1 MRLFMLLSA
10 IFYLQMPA
18 NAQLPA
24 GITSK
29 TKIYLVRHAEKDT
42 GNNPPLT
49 LAGYKRA
56 GDLMRTLENKNIQRI
71 YSTPTR
77 RTMQTG
83 DSLRLLQ
90 HIDTILYK
98 ADTTGEGLCN
108 KIIAAADAGK
118 TILVIGHSNTVPKL
132 IRRLG
137 VTGYAA
143 KDLPDSEFDNLFLIT
158 YKRGKV
164 KLKAMKYGGASGVSV
179 RMQ

>member
-1 MRLFMLLSA
+1 MKHIALFFWVFGLQFSA
-10 IFYLQMPA
+10 
-18 NAQLPA
+18 AQLPA

-42 GNNPPLT
+42 GNNPKLT
-49 LAGYKRA
+49 AAGYKRA
-56 GDLMRTLENKNIQRI
+56 GDLMRALKNKNIQLI

-90 HIDTILYK
+90 NIDTLLYK
-98 ADTTGEGLCN
+98 ADTTGDGLMA
-108 KIIAAADAGK
+108 KITASNAAGK

-137 VTGYAA
+137 LTSYSA
-143 KDLPDSEFDNLFLIT
+143 KDLPDMEFDNLYLIT

-164 KLKAMKYGGASGVSV
+164 KFKGMKYGYVL
-179 RMQ
+179 RIR